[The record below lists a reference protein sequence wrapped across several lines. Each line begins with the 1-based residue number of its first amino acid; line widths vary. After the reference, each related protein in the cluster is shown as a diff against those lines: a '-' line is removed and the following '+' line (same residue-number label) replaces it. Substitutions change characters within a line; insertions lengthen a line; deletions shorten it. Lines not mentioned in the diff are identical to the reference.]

1 MTTRSIGDTSERVAA
16 KELIRLGHTII
27 DRNWKTKYCKIDII
41 SPNGDTIY
49 FTEVKHRKNAE
60 HGDEL
65 DAITPRKRRQMTFA
79 ARMYAQAHKLT
90 NVNLQLLA
98 IATTGNNPVVEL
110 VIEIV

>member
-1 MTTRSIGDTSERVAA
+1 MTRA
-16 KELIRLGHTII
+16 KGWPPKNLFGSVIRLLIVTG
-27 DRNWKTKYCKIDII
+27 KQKYCEIDII

-49 FTEVKHRKNAE
+49 FTEVKHRKNTE
-60 HGDEL
+60 HGDGLEV
-65 DAITPRKRRQMTFA
+65 IIPRKRRQMTFA